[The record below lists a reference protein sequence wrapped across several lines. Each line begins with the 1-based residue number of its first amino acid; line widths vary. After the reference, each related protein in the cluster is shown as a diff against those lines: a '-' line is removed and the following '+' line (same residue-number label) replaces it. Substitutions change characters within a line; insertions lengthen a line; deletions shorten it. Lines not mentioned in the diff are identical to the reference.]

1 MSEHERIRE
10 LLPLAASGDISP
22 EEMRQVREHISRCDT
37 CAHLSEDFVALGS
50 ALRGLPTPLPRAELV
65 TRVRELAELRLGR
78 KRAWSRDA
86 FVLAPLVAAAW
97 IMALA
102 TWPLVRTAGVWVFT
116 GWHVPGGGFGTALAF
131 YSTLGFFL
139 ACVSAFA
146 VGRRARMIGRT

>member
-22 EEMRQVREHISRCDT
+22 EEMRQVREHLSRCDT
-37 CAHLSEDFVALGS
+37 CARVSEDFVALGS
-50 ALRGLPTPLPRAELV
+50 ALRGLPTPMPRAELV
-65 TRVRELAELRLGR
+65 TRVRELAELRLER

-86 FVLAPLVAAAW
+86 VVLAPLVAAGW

-102 TWPLVRTAGVWVFT
+102 TWPLVRTAGVWIFA

-131 YSTLGFFL
+131 YSILGFLL

-146 VGRRARMIGRT
+146 VGRRARTIGRT

>member
-22 EEMRQVREHISRCDT
+22 EEMRQVREHLSRCDT
-37 CAHLSEDFVALGS
+37 CARVSEDFVALGS
-50 ALRGLPTPLPRAELV
+50 ALRGLPTPMPRAELV
-65 TRVRELAELRLGR
+65 TRVRELAELRLER

-86 FVLAPLVAAAW
+86 VVLAPLVAA
-97 IMALA
+97 
-102 TWPLVRTAGVWVFT
+102 GVWIFA

-131 YSTLGFFL
+131 YSILGFLL

-146 VGRRARMIGRT
+146 VGRRARTIGRT